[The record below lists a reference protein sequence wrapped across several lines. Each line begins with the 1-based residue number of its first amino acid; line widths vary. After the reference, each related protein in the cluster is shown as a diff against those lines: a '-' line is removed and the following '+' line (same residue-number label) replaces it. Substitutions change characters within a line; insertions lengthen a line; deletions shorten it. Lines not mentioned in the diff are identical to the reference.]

1 VVIEKTSLH
10 KYKSRDVLMAAKNS
24 YGEEMVGNQ
33 GLLPDHDMASHVSP
47 EKRYALLNKANET
60 QKVLP

>member
-1 VVIEKTSLH
+1 
-10 KYKSRDVLMAAKNS
+10 MATKNS